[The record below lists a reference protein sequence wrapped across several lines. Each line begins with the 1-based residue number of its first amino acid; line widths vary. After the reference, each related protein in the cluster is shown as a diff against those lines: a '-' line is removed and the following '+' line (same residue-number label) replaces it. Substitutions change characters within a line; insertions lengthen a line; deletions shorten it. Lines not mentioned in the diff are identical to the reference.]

1 MYSIEWKNK
10 ALRQLK
16 RIDKDDQKS
25 VVLAVGELRKWPDC
39 RNVRTLS
46 NRPGYR
52 LRWGKYRIIF
62 LIEKTVKIIFIEEVK
77 KRDEQTY

>member
-16 RIDKDDQKS
+16 RMDKDDQKF

-39 RNVRTLS
+39 RNIRTLS
-46 NRPGYR
+46 NLPV
-52 LRWGKYRIIF
+52 
-62 LIEKTVKIIFIEEVK
+62 T
-77 KRDEQTY
+77 D